1 MANIGSSSPEEQG
14 EQGTTRL
21 HKFVVRGL
29 FGRDTCHKIDFPSRP
44 RRDGEP
50 DLLIL
55 MGLNGSGKT
64 TILRMIDGMI
74 KLNFDPFRRVPFSEA
89 ILSLSTGDALIVTP
103 NSNENLP
110 LIVKFQDLSAALPK
124 VQGDYSACDREPVD
138 KLRAVAKPLLDT
150 VNFELL
156 DIHRSI
162 ALRQENPW
170 EDPSAYYIGSPN
182 MEPQLVRRR
191 PATISLSERVRS
203 FIREAQVNYRKFF
216 VADQLELLP
225 RILKGLST
233 AGKQTSKQ
241 ELSTKVGEIADR
253 SPIFSRLGMQT
264 DNADLKSLLG
274 LLSEEAQYHNPASL
288 AVLEAYVEMQQNR
301 TQTKE
306 LIANRLLAFEGI
318 MDDFLFG
325 KQVRVDGR
333 RGLVIQTSS
342 GHLRETDLSS
352 GEYHFLYMM
361 VTALLCFRSG
371 SVIAIDEPELSLHVT
386 WQRQVVSALT
396 RCASGGSPLFLF
408 ATHSSAIAA
417 EHSDRVIMLD
427 IEKE

>member
-1 MANIGSSSPEEQG
+1 MATITSSSPEEQG

-21 HKFVVRGL
+21 HKFIVRGL
-29 FGRDTCHKIDFPSRP
+29 FGRDTCHKIAFPSQP

-64 TILRMIDGMI
+64 TILRMINGMI
-74 KLNFDPFRRVPFSEA
+74 KLDFDTFRRVPFREA
-89 ILSLSTGDALIVTP
+89 VLSLSTGDALIVKP
-103 NSNENLP
+103 NPDETLP
-110 LIVKFQDLSAALPK
+110 LTVQFRDLKAALPR

-138 KLRAVAKPLLDT
+138 KFRVVAKPLLDT

-162 ALRQENPW
+162 ALRQEKTW
-170 EDPSAYYIGSPN
+170 EDRGPYFVSSPSG
-182 MEPQLVRRR
+182 EPRLVRR
-191 PATISLSERVRS
+191 PPEANSLSERVRS

-233 AGKQTSKQ
+233 AGKQTNKR
-241 ELSTKVGEIADR
+241 ELAAKVAEIAGR
-253 SPIFSRLGMQT
+253 SPVFSRLGLQT
-264 DNADLKSLLG
+264 DSADLESLRG
-274 LLSEEAQYHNPASL
+274 LLSEDAKFNDPASL

-306 LIANRLLAFEGI
+306 LIANRLLGFEGI
-318 MDDFLFG
+318 MDDFLSG

-333 RGLVIQTSS
+333 RGLVIEAPS
-342 GHLRETDLSS
+342 GHLNETELSS

-371 SVIAIDEPELSLHVT
+371 SIIAIDEPELSLHVT
-386 WQRQVVSALT
+386 WQRLVVSALT

-427 IEKE
+427 IG